1 MTAEQVSDHLL
12 FQLRVNKVPS
22 PGSKHCKRGYRHIF
36 GDHPGDDDVDDD
48 VGDDVDDDG
57 DDVLLVMKPDKASG
71 RGKAAF
77 SQGTANLQSTATM
90 IMITMIDDD
99 CGNNATMIMIMLAM
113 LAC

>member
-1 MTAEQVSDHLL
+1 MAAEQVSDHLL